1 MTEDIDKLCTNN
13 ASTNVF
19 NSFLEQ
25 QEAKV
30 ILPDEDR
37 QRPFTEMED
46 IGAIGLFE
54 NFVPWEFC
62 DEIVDSYE
70 FWYNKKFILGE
81 EAATNMNSKFKM
93 QHMQDGEQQF
103 EGAGGTLRRKDRA
116 L

>member
-54 NFVPWEFC
+54 NFVPWEF
-62 DEIVDSYE
+62 
-70 FWYNKKFILGE
+70 
-81 EAATNMNSKFKM
+81 
-93 QHMQDGEQQF
+93 
-103 EGAGGTLRRKDRA
+103 
-116 L
+116 